1 MPVYWIWFA
10 QLKGLSAWQ
19 KQQLLETYADPE
31 ELYHADT
38 RRLSDLPAEV
48 VSALEEKDLTE
59 ARQILYRCN
68 QRGIS
73 ILTYQDGAFPKRLR
87 SIEDPPVLLYYRG
100 HLPDWQAQPL
110 IGVVGTRKA
119 SAYGLQTA
127 HMLASQIA
135 VCGGLVVSGMATG
148 IDAASMEGALDA
160 GKMTVGVLGGG
171 VDVIYPASNRSLYR
185 RIEANGCLLSE
196 YPPGSRPFPHH
207 FLQRNRIISG
217 LSDGVLVVE
226 APEKSGAL
234 NTARHAFSQGRDMFA
249 VPGNLG
255 VDSCLGSNALLQEGA
270 YPALSGWDV
279 VKHYENLYPGAV
291 AKRAPQL
298 QKRPQEV
305 LPKVAQQAA
314 LPQTQ
319 GVKMEKLPKKSI
331 DKVENSTYSVL
342 DKRETSLSREEA
354 AVLDLLS
361 QTPQFPD
368 AVLDRAELP
377 PAMVQSILTRLS
389 IKGLVQY
396 QPDGRIWRK

>member
-234 NTARHAFSQGRDMFA
+234 NTACHAFSQGRDMFA

-291 AKRAPQL
+291 AKRTPQL
-298 QKRPQEV
+298 QKRPQEA

-319 GVKMEKLPKKSI
+319 GEKMEKLPQKSI

-342 DKRETSLSREEA
+342 DKRETSLSREET